1 MFLLY
6 LDFLLDDVS
15 GETMSSRGM
24 EGDEKAL
31 KSKLVSL
38 SLIGVPGEI
47 LKSLTILDLSLDH
60 NRRGF
65 IF

>member
-47 LKSLTILDLSLDH
+47 LKSLTSLDLSLDH